1 MALCSILSAES
12 RQAGRQVQRERGA
25 CSHRGIGVA
34 PRAKR
39 KAQKGL
45 RLMNGKGLPLAAPR
59 FAPPAFDPWVQQS
72 PQPLRASKGPNGFN
86 FNLMHACPNTLIV
99 FSGTSRVVLIATN
112 QGRAQDFN
120 NGYSKLG
127 RTKIFFTA
135 KDLRHT
141 SDHNLKLFN
150 IDMH

>member
-1 MALCSILSAES
+1 MALCSVLSAE
-12 RQAGRQVQRERGA
+12 RRAG
-25 CSHRGIGVA
+25 SHRGIGVA

-86 FNLMHACPNTLIV
+86 FNLMDACPNTLIV

-112 QGRAQDFN
+112 DDVAASTLTCPGQCVLQP
-120 NGYSKLG
+120 
-127 RTKIFFTA
+127 RTRPWMTA
-135 KDLRHT
+135 ALMVRPAILHSACRGT
-141 SDHNLKLFN
+141 FRQSLLSS
-150 IDMH
+150 